1 MTGDLENV
9 KLLLARGAS
18 ASEETAVSNAV
29 TFGYPDIV
37 RTLLSAGASA
47 GFTESSG
54 INLLHW
60 AVITNRP
67 AVIPVLVE
75 AHVRIDAVDDFGF
88 TPLMY
93 AATIDFGN
101 AEAVRALL
109 EAGADR
115 SVRSIEGRTA
125 LEQARFFKHALLEA
139 ALR

>member
-1 MTGDLENV
+1 MTGDVENV
-9 KLLLARGAS
+9 KLLLAHGAN
-18 ASEETAVSNAV
+18 ASEETAISNAI
-29 TFGYPDIV
+29 TFGYPDVV

-47 GFTESSG
+47 GLTESSG

-67 AVIPVLVE
+67 AVIPAL
-75 AHVRIDAVDDFGF
+75 AGASVRIDATDDFGF

-93 AATIDFGN
+93 AATIDFGD
-101 AEAVRALL
+101 AEALQALL

-115 SVRSIEGRTA
+115 SIRSNEGRTA
-125 LEQARFFKHALLEA
+125 LEQARHYKHALHAA